1 MNINRIVQGLAVTAG
16 AGAIGLST
24 LTGVASAAP
33 AAPVSS
39 VTSVSESATIATG
52 DYGWRPKRHHWR
64 HHGRNGFKHC
74 WGEWKPR
81 RDHHRWWN
89 DDDDDR
95 WDRDRDRNWDRD
107 RWDRDRDRHHR
118 GFKWFYTC
126 KWRR

>member
-1 MNINRIVQGLAVTAG
+1 MKINRIVQGFAVSAG
-16 AGAIGLST
+16 AAAIGLST

-39 VTSVSESATIATG
+39 VTSVSEAAAIATG

-64 HHGRNGFKHC
+64 HHNRHGFRHC

-81 RDHHRWWN
+81 HDHHRWWN
-89 DDDDDR
+89 DDDRWDNNRWDDDR
-95 WDRDRDRNWDRD
+95 WDRDR
-107 RWDRDRDRHHR
+107 RDRDRNR

-126 KWRR
+126 KWKR